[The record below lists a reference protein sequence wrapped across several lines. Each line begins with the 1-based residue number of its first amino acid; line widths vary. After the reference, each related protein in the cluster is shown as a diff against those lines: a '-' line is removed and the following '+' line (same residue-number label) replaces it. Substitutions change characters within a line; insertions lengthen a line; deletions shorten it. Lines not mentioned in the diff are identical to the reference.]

1 MFLEIAEK
9 KYPQSL
15 DLASS
20 LNSIFANLGISL
32 GSLTAAQTVEFT
44 SLANVGYIGA
54 LYGFLA
60 TGLTFILYRD
70 LLRKIKAVGQKQL
83 RYK

>member
-60 TGLTFILYRD
+60 TGGCCTTATEQIEQIAAYFKD
-70 LLRKIKAVGQKQL
+70 E
-83 RYK
+83 

>member
-1 MFLEIAEK
+1 MFLDIAEK

-32 GSLTAAQTVEFT
+32 GSLTAAQAVSVT
-44 SLANVGYIGA
+44 SLGNIGYIGSI
-54 LYGFLA
+54 YGILA
-60 TGLTFILYRD
+60 TFLVFILYAQNK
-70 LLRKIKAVGQKQL
+70 KI
-83 RYK
+83 